1 MTSVRLVAKKPGVL
15 GIPLTR
21 LIQREAG
28 LTLKPA
34 FELMNRFWMGEV
46 VVIDLPSD
54 EAAERFVRGANE
66 IGAVAEPVPESLGT
80 AADG

>member
-1 MTSVRLVAKKPGVL
+1 VATVRLVAKKPGVL

-28 LTLKPA
+28 LTLGPA
-34 FELMNRFWMGEV
+34 FKLMNRFWEGEV
-46 VVIDLPSD
+46 VTIDLPTV
-54 EAAERFVRGANE
+54 EAAERFLRAADE
-66 IGAVAEPVPESLGT
+66 IGAVAELVPERLGT